1 MSASDKQIDSSPLA
15 VSASFDATAEGAACE
30 PSEIGKRFV
39 IHIHSRHPLAMQAIK
54 QAVCSDARLAEM
66 IEPLPGD
73 PAKSAVAALRI
84 VIVDTFLSDGW
95 AKLLQEWRS
104 RGCHVI
110 CLFGAETDSAAQ
122 RLDILSCGA
131 SGLVDMCQNLADEL
145 PKAICAVA
153 ESRLWINS
161 DTMEA
166 YVKQTS
172 TIMQRLLYC
181 DDLYT
186 DRERQI
192 INVLAQGFSNKQIAS
207 ALAITERT
215 VKFHVSNILQK
226 SQMDTRKGLIQKL
239 HSGETTAIGLPAR
252 LAQTRAG

>member
-1 MSASDKQIDSSPLA
+1 MSTSDKQFD
-15 VSASFDATAEGAACE
+15 VSTLGRPASFDAATSVAHE
-30 PSEIGKRFV
+30 PSGKGKRFV
-39 IHIHSRHPLAMQAIK
+39 IHIYSRHPLAMQAIK

-66 IEPLPGD
+66 IEPLPRD
-73 PAKSAVAALRI
+73 PRKLTAAGPRI
-84 VIVDTFLSDGW
+84 VIVDTFLSEGW

-104 RGCHVI
+104 CGCHVI
-110 CLFGAETDSAAQ
+110 CLFGSETDSTRQ

-131 SGLVDMCQNLADEL
+131 SGLVDISQNLAEEL

-153 ESRLWINS
+153 ESKLWINN
-161 DTMEA
+161 DTLEE

-172 TIMQRLLYC
+172 TIMHRLLYC

-192 INVLAQGFSNKQIAS
+192 VNVLVRGYSNKQIAS

-226 SQMDTRKGLIQKL
+226 SQIDTRKELIQKL
-239 HSGETTAIGLPAR
+239 YPKETTAVGVSAR
-252 LAQTRAG
+252 LPQTRAG